1 LLGDKPDVIVI
12 ANAPRLGVCQDG
24 FVDRGWR
31 RGWPSFFAFA
41 VSGSGVLGVI
51 FHPLRPMDAKV
62 QKLGGKR
69 FLDMLGI
76 SVVELVLFRRP
87 PVRPFLHVLIV

>member
-1 LLGDKPDVIVI
+1 MVGPRFLPLRFLGAVFW
-12 ANAPRLGVCQDG
+12 A
-24 FVDRGWR
+24 
-31 RGWPSFFAFA
+31 SFFIP
-41 VSGSGVLGVI
+41 LG
-51 FHPLRPMDAKV
+51 PMDAKV
-62 QKLGGKR
+62 QNLGGKR

>member
-41 VSGSGVLGVI
+41 VSGSV
-51 FHPLRPMDAKV
+51 HPLGPMDAKV
-62 QKLGGKR
+62 QNLGGKR